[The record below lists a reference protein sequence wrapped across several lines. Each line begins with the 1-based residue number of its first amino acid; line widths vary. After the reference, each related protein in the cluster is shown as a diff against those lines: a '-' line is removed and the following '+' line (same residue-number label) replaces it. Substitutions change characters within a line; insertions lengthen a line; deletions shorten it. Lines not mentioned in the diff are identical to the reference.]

1 LKRWAHPITA
11 KKAYQDFRS
20 CNFSRL
26 SDSIKPEKK
35 LIELRDDDTIN
46 NNKNKNYWRFQI
58 LQLTSKQTGKK
69 KKKNTNLKKEYSE
82 WWWWL

>member
-11 KKAYQDFRS
+11 KKPHQDFRS

-26 SDSIKPEKK
+26 SDSIQPEKK

-46 NNKNKNYWRFQI
+46 NNKNKNY
-58 LQLTSKQTGKK
+58 
-69 KKKNTNLKKEYSE
+69 
-82 WWWWL
+82 